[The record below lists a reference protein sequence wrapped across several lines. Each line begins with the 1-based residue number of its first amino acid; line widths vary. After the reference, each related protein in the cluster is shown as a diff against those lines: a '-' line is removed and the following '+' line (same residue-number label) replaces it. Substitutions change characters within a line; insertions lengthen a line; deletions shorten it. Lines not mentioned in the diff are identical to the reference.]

1 MFERPRA
8 RLTAISIAVTS
19 LLGVALPSSAW
30 VGSVSASSN
39 IQNQVNAI
47 LDELDRLE
55 AQMDV
60 ISEDYA
66 KALVLQE
73 SLDSEIEDAAQRVAA
88 KEAELAGMRQD
99 LLGVAKQAYMN
110 GGRSNSLTA
119 LLTDVGGLN
128 ALVQREHFLAVA
140 LNAGANSS
148 DELDALVEDIEL
160 ERKSLEKKRS
170 NAQKQ
175 AEIATGRY
183 SKAEELAG
191 AYQSKLSRAQ
201 AELGTALEAERQRRD
216 ELALQRSAEQSAKYQ
231 AEAAKYKVKAPSSRA
246 GTAVKAALSQIGVPY
261 QYARSVP
268 GVAFDCSGLTKYAWG
283 QAGVGLPHYSRAQ
296 YQLGPRIPVAAI
308 QPGDLIFSRT
318 PIGHVAIY
326 IGNGKMVHAPRRN
339 DVVKI
344 GAVPWERVVGVTR
357 PG

>member
-1 MFERPRA
+1 
-8 RLTAISIAVTS
+8 
-19 LLGVALPSSAW
+19 
-30 VGSVSASSN
+30 
-39 IQNQVNAI
+39 
-47 LDELDRLE
+47 
-55 AQMDV
+55 
-60 ISEDYA
+60 
-66 KALVLQE
+66 
-73 SLDSEIEDAAQRVAA
+73 
-88 KEAELAGMRQD
+88 
-99 LLGVAKQAYMN
+99 
-110 GGRSNSLTA
+110 
-119 LLTDVGGLN
+119 LN

-160 ERKSLEKKRS
+160 ERKSLEKKRA
-170 NAQKQ
+170 NAEKQ
-175 AEIATGRY
+175 ADIATGRY
-183 SKAEELAG
+183 SKAEELAS

-201 AELGTALEAERQRRD
+201 AELGAALEAERQRRD

-296 YQLGPRIPVAAI
+296 FQLGPRIPVAAI